1 MSSKFRF
8 EHNSAGYIE
17 LMKSQEMQNIINDY
31 GQQVLARANDENHG
45 TFELETGVGT
55 TRCHANIK
63 PADTHAYYANL
74 KYNILLKALGGG
86 E

>member
-1 MSSKFRF
+1 MSKIKF
-8 EHNSAGYIE
+8 EYNSAGFIE

-31 GQQVLARANDENHG
+31 GQQVVARANGENHG
-45 TFELETGVGT
+45 IFELETGVGT

-63 PADTHAYYANL
+63 PSNVRAYYGNL